1 MRSRLLPT
9 VTGDR
14 PDPAVALASGVPTG
28 ADLAAMAQVLA
39 SCPAASAPL
48 AVHDPEHR
56 VHVRLTAGEGWEA
69 YLITWPS
76 GHGVEVH
83 DHGDAS
89 GAVAVVAGSLVELV
103 ARRTVRPGAERLVRH
118 RLGAGTVRRVPP
130 GRIHD
135 VVNTGTF
142 PATSIHVYG
151 PALET
156 MTFYDDELQPVRT
169 ERVFAEPPLLALDE
183 VRARLAA
190 ARTPA

>member
-1 MRSRLLPT
+1 MS
-9 VTGDR
+9 D
-14 PDPAVALASGVPTG
+14 GVISTSQL
-28 ADLAAMAQVLA
+28 ADLAQVLA
-39 SCPAASAPL
+39 ACPAVWTPL
-48 AVHDPEHR
+48 AVHDPDHR

-83 DHGDAS
+83 DHGDSA

-118 RLGAGTVRRVPP
+118 RLGAGTVRRVPR

-135 VVNTGTF
+135 VVNAGTF

-156 MTFYDDELQPVRT
+156 MTFYDDELRPTRT
-169 ERVFAEPPLLALDE
+169 ERVFPEPPLLALDE
-183 VRARLAA
+183 VRAVLRRSGAP
-190 ARTPA
+190 TPTRV

>member
-1 MRSRLLPT
+1 MRSRLLSAP
-9 VTGDR
+9 
-14 PDPAVALASGVPTG
+14 
-28 ADLAAMAQVLA
+28 DLAPHGTGLAGLAQVLA
-39 SCPAASAPL
+39 SCPAVWAPL

-56 VHVRLTAGEGWEA
+56 VHLRLTTGPGWEA

-83 DHGDAS
+83 DHGDAA

-103 ARRTVRPGAERLVRH
+103 ARRTDRRGAERLVRH
-118 RLGAGTVRRVPP
+118 RLGAGTVRPVPP

-135 VVNTGTF
+135 VVNTGRF

-156 MTFYDDELQPVRT
+156 MTFYDDELRPTRT
-169 ERVFAEPPLLALDE
+169 ERVFPEPPVLALDE
-183 VRARLAA
+183 VTAILDEAA
-190 ARTPA
+190 TPA

>member
-1 MRSRLLPT
+1 MSDPLSPT
-9 VTGDR
+9 APLT
-14 PDPAVALASGVPTG
+14 
-28 ADLAAMAQVLA
+28 DLAQVLA
-39 SCPAASAPL
+39 SCPAVWAPL

-56 VHVRLTAGEGWEA
+56 VHVRLTAGPAWEA

-83 DHGDAS
+83 DHGDSA

-103 ARRTVRPGAERLVRH
+103 AHQDVRPTGERLARH

-135 VVNTGTF
+135 VVNAGRF

-156 MTFYDDELQPVRT
+156 MTFYDDELRPTRT
-169 ERVFAEPPLLALDE
+169 ERVFPEPPLLALDE
-183 VRARLAA
+183 VRAILLQRADA
-190 ARTPA
+190 TTGA

>member
-1 MRSRLLPT
+1 MSTDAPST
-9 VTGDR
+9 SD
-14 PDPAVALASGVPTG
+14 LASI
-28 ADLAAMAQVLA
+28 AQVLA
-39 SCPAASAPL
+39 SCPAVWAPL

-56 VHVRLTAGEGWEA
+56 VHVRLAAGEGWEA

-83 DHGDAS
+83 DHGDSA

-103 ARRTVRPGAERLVRH
+103 ARPDPRPGVERITRH
-118 RLGAGTVRRVPP
+118 RLGAGTVRRVPR

-135 VVNTGTF
+135 VVNAGTF

-156 MTFYDDELQPVRT
+156 MTFYDDELRPVRT
-169 ERVFAEPPLLALDE
+169 ERVFPEPPLLGLDE
-183 VRARLAA
+183 VRHALAGA
-190 ARTPA
+190 TAIP

>member
-1 MRSRLLPT
+1 MSRSLST
-9 VTGDR
+9 T
-14 PDPAVALASGVPTG
+14 
-28 ADLAAMAQVLA
+28 ADLAGIAQVLA
-39 SCPAASAPL
+39 ACPAVWAPL

-56 VHVRLTAGEGWEA
+56 VHVPLTAGADWEA

-83 DHGDAS
+83 DHGDSA

-103 ARRTVRPGAERLVRH
+103 ARPTVRPGVERLARH
-118 RLGAGTVRRVPP
+118 RIGAGTVRRVPP

-135 VVNTGTF
+135 VVNTGRF

-156 MTFYDDELQPVRT
+156 MTFFDDELRPVRT
-169 ERVFAEPPLLALDE
+169 ERVFPEPPLLALDE
-183 VRARLAA
+183 VEATLRADAA
-190 ARTPA
+190 TRV

>member
-1 MRSRLLPT
+1 MRPGTTTTAHLAELAQ
-9 VTGDR
+9 VMAAC
-14 PDPAVALASGVPTG
+14 PAVW
-28 ADLAAMAQVLA
+28 
-39 SCPAASAPL
+39 APL
-48 AVHDPEHR
+48 AVHDPDHR
-56 VHVRLTAGEGWEA
+56 VHVRLTAGSDWEA

-83 DHGDAS
+83 DHGSSA

-103 ARRTVRPGAERLVRH
+103 ARPTPRPGAERLVRH
-118 RLGAGTVRRVPP
+118 RLGAGTVRRVPR

-156 MTFYDDELQPVRT
+156 MTFYDDELRPTRT
-169 ERVFAEPPLLALDE
+169 ERVFPEPPLLALDE
-183 VRARLAA
+183 VRAILLQAGA
-190 ARTPA
+190 PARV